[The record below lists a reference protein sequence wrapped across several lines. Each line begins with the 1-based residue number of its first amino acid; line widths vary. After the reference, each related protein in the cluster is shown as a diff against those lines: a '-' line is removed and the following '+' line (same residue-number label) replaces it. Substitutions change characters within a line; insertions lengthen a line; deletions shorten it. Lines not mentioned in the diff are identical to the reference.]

1 MSPQQFFTGFG
12 LLSVSLAMHG
22 SVFFTMDHAASYHR
36 IHMAQEQRRLQREK
50 DGPIQFEF
58 VETPRAPSAQKS
70 LHSRR
75 ISSRDALNQDLL
87 QDKTHT
93 AVRPHVDLQGHADQL
108 AQKQGSGISQV
119 AASAVGPHLS
129 SRASEPQKKLANES
143 RDLVQDSSTPSA
155 KKQADSARND
165 IEGLIPANS
174 VVRRR
179 TDPPSI
185 GQEGM
190 TTYNPPQEDTG
201 SNQPRV
207 EPKPKIQGPAGVDKI
222 TTQEMSKI
230 RSPGARLFGQTS
242 FEATGSGMGEYMKNL
257 KERIWLAWFPYL
269 AYQYPQD
276 FRGADVIVSFTLDP
290 KGQVKIVQ
298 LVDSVGSPVF
308 ASYCIEAVQRASG
321 FGPVP
326 KEILALIGKDELEI
340 KFGFHY
346 R

>member
-1 MSPQQFFTGFG
+1 MDSQRFFTGFG

-22 SVFFTMDHAASYHR
+22 SVFFTMDHAASIYQ
-36 IHMAQEQRRLQREK
+36 IHIAQEQRRLQREK

-58 VETPRAPSAQKS
+58 VEASPKAHPRKPARTKK
-70 LHSRR
+70 
-75 ISSRDALNQDLL
+75 ISNRDALNQDLL
-87 QDKTHT
+87 KDKSG
-93 AVRPHVDLQGHADQL
+93 AVGLPRTEFEGKSDQL
-108 AQKQGSGISQV
+108 AQRQGSFSQTPVPRIAPKPV
-119 AASAVGPHLS
+119 AP
-129 SRASEPQKKLANES
+129 EE
-143 RDLVQDSSTPSA
+143 
-155 KKQADSARND
+155 KQAPMPKGEADHARND
-165 IEGLIPANS
+165 VIRNS
-174 VVRRR
+174 
-179 TDPPSI
+179 
-185 GQEGM
+185 Q
-190 TTYNPPQEDTG
+190 PPQ
-201 SNQPRV
+201 P
-207 EPKPKIQGPAGVDKI
+207 PMKPKAEIKGAAGVDKI

-230 RSPGARLFGQTS
+230 KSPGARLFGQTS

-276 FRGADVIVSFTLDP
+276 FRGADAIVSFTLDP

-308 ASYCIEAVQRASG
+308 ASYCMEAVQRASG

-326 KEILALIGKDELEI
+326 REILALIGKDELEI

>member
-1 MSPQQFFTGFG
+1 MDSQRFFTGFG
-12 LLSVSLAMHG
+12 LLSVSLVVHG
-22 SVFFTMDHAASYHR
+22 SAFFTMDRVASHYQ

-58 VETPRAPSAQKS
+58 VEAPRALSSRKPE
-70 LHSRR
+70 HSKRV
-75 ISSRDALNQDLL
+75 SNRDALNQDLL

-93 AVRPHVDLQGHADQL
+93 AIRPRTELQGHADQL
-108 AQKQGSGISQV
+108 AQQQSSFSQAPSPQILPRQEVPAPQEEKPIEKNVIAGVQPPFLEDLAKQSKLDNPV
-119 AASAVGPHLS
+119 AAPYLRPRLPAGRQV
-129 SRASEPQKKLANES
+129 
-143 RDLVQDSSTPSA
+143 
-155 KKQADSARND
+155 RND
-165 IEGLIPANS
+165 VI
-174 VVRRR
+174 R
-179 TDPPSI
+179 
-185 GQEGM
+185 
-190 TTYNPPQEDTG
+190 NPQLPQL
-201 SNQPRV
+201 PM
-207 EPKPKIQGPAGVDKI
+207 KPKAEIKGAAGVDKI

-230 RSPGARLFGQTS
+230 KSPAAQLFGQTS

-257 KERIWLAWFPYL
+257 KEKIWLAWFPYL

-308 ASYCIEAVQRASG
+308 ASFCMEAVQRASG